1 MDRRRIMNLALTGMM
16 AIALSAM
23 TALTAHAQ
31 QPSVPDNSQKDLNL
45 SNAQV
50 SRLQALLLAET
61 KETRSLQVNVQAA
74 QETLKSAVAQGDPVR
89 IATAVLSLDAAEKA
103 LRNTELANQRS
114 LTSLL
119 NDSQKQV
126 IANYSA
132 KSVPASD

>member
-16 AIALSAM
+16 AIAMS
-23 TALTAHAQ
+23 ALTAGARQ
-31 QPSVPDNSQKDLNL
+31 LSVPENSQKDLNL

-61 KETRSLQVNVQAA
+61 KETRSLQINVQAA
-74 QETLKSAVAQGDPVR
+74 QETLKSAMAQGDAVR

-103 LRNTELANQRS
+103 LRNTELANQRN

-119 NDSQKQV
+119 NESQKQV
-126 IANYSA
+126 IGNYSV